1 MAKLYGTADPT
12 LVSAAF
18 KHGASNVPLD
28 LSSVYKQ
35 REKNITDFAT
45 GITEMFDKIYADDK
59 ATMDLLA
66 DNADKALTIMESG
79 GMANEYYLGMH
90 NDIVNEYKG
99 RLKGIPKGRKGDL
112 ERSKLRSEMN
122 RYLANIQSSEKMFNG
137 MVANGANS
145 TLLGDLGDNK
155 AELFNMIVEDHNNGT
170 SETQPKYV
178 DGEIVYTLPGRM
190 DKDGNP
196 ITMSMREINA
206 GLSAYDPKHVGNIH
220 AKLNQ
225 FIVRGK
231 TSGRPMT
238 ADDTIR
244 FKNELQNSMTNWD
257 EIRNAAKAT
266 FGKMK
271 YSFEEVLTGR
281 AKDDTSQLEIIYTEL
296 EALGGAD
303 LDNDGDIDAEDDEIL
318 QKAKKGNYITS
329 VNGFTLIDAVKKDKQ
344 TYRDLVTSYLVETAV
359 TDLYG
364 QGVGQFKGKTEV
376 IKNGKTSNGLSL
388 LRNNKSTE
396 LFGKGKGWTNNE
408 ILNTLGGS
416 INDRDDIPLA
426 KGNGELIWDKKA
438 KTYIYKPVSGEN
450 KIIDDKNSLFQ
461 TFFQSPDPISPT
473 TVSPKWWNS
482 IKDWGEGEV
491 SFVETKFENVKD
503 LEKANVNLELF
514 QKDAT
519 DVVGTIKDILPENY
533 KVVTERQWTFIGRK
547 GEGLFEAPD
556 NAIKIINVNDP
567 DETYTFKTNWEK
579 QPGKAK
585 EQLNDFYNQ
594 LKDILALKTET
605 ASNLPASGGVVR

>member
-1 MAKLYGTADPT
+1 MAKLYGTADST

-28 LSSVYKQ
+28 LSRVYKQ
-35 REKNITDFAT
+35 RERNITDFAT

-59 ATMDLLA
+59 ATMDLLT
-66 DNADKALTIMESG
+66 DNADKALTIMETG

-99 RLKGIPKGRKGDL
+99 RLKSIPKGRKGDL

-122 RYLANIQSSEKMFNG
+122 RYLANIQSSEEMFNG
-137 MVANGANS
+137 MVVNSANS

-155 AELFNMIVEDHNNGT
+155 AELFNMIVEDYNNGT
-170 SETQPKYV
+170 SKTQPKYV
-178 DGEIVYTLPGRM
+178 DGEIMYTLPGRM
-190 DKDGNP
+190 DKDNNP

-206 GLSAYDPKHVGNIH
+206 GLSAYDPKHIGNIH

-231 TSGRPMT
+231 TSGKPMT
-238 ADDTIR
+238 AEDATR

-281 AKDDTSQLEIIYTEL
+281 AKDDPSQLEKIYTEL

-303 LDNDGDIDAEDDEIL
+303 LDNDGDIDETDKNLLA
-318 QKAKKGNYITS
+318 KAKANGEIYTNAQ
-329 VNGFTLIDAVKKDKQ
+329 NGFTLIDAVKKDKQ
-344 TYRDLVTSYLVETAV
+344 TYRDLVTNYLVETAV

-364 QGVGQFKGKTEV
+364 QGVGQSKTKV

-416 INDRDDIPLA
+416 INDREDIPLA
-426 KGNGELIWDKKA
+426 KGDGELIWDKIA

-450 KIIDDKNSLFQ
+450 EIIDDKNSLLQ

-473 TVSPKWWNS
+473 TVPPKWWNS
-482 IKDWGEGEV
+482 IKDWGDTA
-491 SFVETKFENVKD
+491 VETTETPIKSLQD
-503 LEKANVNLELF
+503 LKTAGIDKNIFMKPANDVIDDIKAV
-514 QKDAT
+514 
-519 DVVGTIKDILPENY
+519 LPEGYDVITEASAFGKKGDWIPFFRSKDQFIVTDENGDKVGEFDTNY
-533 KVVTERQWTFIGRK
+533 
-547 GEGLFEAPD
+547 
-556 NAIKIINVNDP
+556 
-567 DETYTFKTNWEK
+567 FKTPSKAIDELNRFFKILNEK
-579 QPGKAK
+579 GA
-585 EQLNDFYNQ
+585 LNIST
-594 LKDILALKTET
+594 KISGILD
-605 ASNLPASGGVVR
+605 